1 MNLSDNDR
9 RVYAYVRER
18 ARTGERATISEA
30 AQATGIPR
38 SSVARVAAHFGYD
51 GWTDFTSQLVRYHW
65 ASEPRGTL
73 AQSVSMVNTMLRRH
87 ADDFVLV
94 DAVGDA
100 EICIDYMLL
109 RLGELG
115 FRAMPYGNGVVNT
128 IAATGEQGML
138 LVLNESGMAL
148 LPSCLHAVDNGFEVI
163 AITASHDTPVSKVAN
178 LNVVI
183 KNNKSSVA
191 DYRPNYFTAGALSF
205 LEHVMASYMKTPP
218 DKKRA

>member
-1 MNLSDNDR
+1 MNLSENDR
-9 RVYAYVRER
+9 RVYAFVRDW
-18 ARTGERATISEA
+18 ARTGRRATVSEA

-51 GWTDFTSQLVRYHW
+51 GWADFTSQLVRYHW
-65 ASEPRGTL
+65 VTEPTGTI
-73 AQSVSMVNTMLRRH
+73 AQSVSMVDTVLRRH
-87 ADDFVLV
+87 ASGFVLV
-94 DAVGDA
+94 DAIGDA
-100 EICIDYMLL
+100 EICVDYMLL

-115 FRAMPYGNGVVNT
+115 FRAMPYGKGVVDS
-128 IAATGEQGML
+128 IAMSNEQGML

-148 LPSCLHAVDNGFEVI
+148 LPSCLYAVEHGFEVI

-183 KNNKSSVA
+183 KNNKSNVS

-205 LEHVMASYMKTPP
+205 LERVMASYARE
-218 DKKRA
+218 DACE